1 MWEDGEECVCGRMV
15 SSVSV
20 WGMVSSVSVWGM
32 VRSVREDGE

>member
-1 MWEDGEECVCGRMV
+1 MCGRMV

>member
-1 MWEDGEECVCGRMV
+1 MCGRMV

-20 WGMVSSVSVWGM
+20 WGMVSTVSVWGM